1 MWHLQ
6 LAELRGSWSTWIG
19 VSLAFVATNFA
30 LVLSVLTM
38 VAGIRFM
45 QVQDLDPLDSAAFV
59 ITPAQNLLFCIAV
72 GIVVIGTATN
82 MALNARRGALARL
95 SLNGATPP
103 QIVGTVVVQLVVVSL
118 VSSLIGSLLAV
129 AALRPAL
136 NLLAFERTQAG
147 TSMPVP
153 DPVYSLWPILA
164 TTLGAIAVAVLGG
177 IRHAIRSSKIA
188 PVEAVREHTA
198 DGLTIRMTVGRS
210 ITTGLVALVLIAAYS
225 SIAAFTSEPNS
236 ETVSNLILLSM
247 TVLVIFAVLLA
258 LLAPILIGPLTKAW
272 VRLLPLPFAS
282 WQLARRTVSARA
294 RRLTRSVVPVM
305 MTIGLLLGMLAIW
318 GSLEATLI
326 ANGYDIE
333 ITASGPASLLVFL
346 GLPLMISLAGG
357 VGSLIMMS
365 RQRDA
370 ELALIGIVGA
380 TPRQRIFVPLLE
392 AVIITVTATLLGMV
406 MAAGAL
412 AVVAV
417 GLPSAGM
424 TYAFVP
430 PMATLTATI
439 LAVLVITI
447 SATVLPTLQALR
459 KVEPLVIARLV
470 AD

>member
-136 NLLAFERTQAG
+136 NFLAFERTQAG

-225 SIAAFTSEPNS
+225 
-236 ETVSNLILLSM
+236 VSYTHLTL
-247 TVLVIFAVLLA
+247 
-258 LLAPILIGPLTKAW
+258 PTKA
-272 VRLLPLPFAS
+272 
-282 WQLARRTVSARA
+282 
-294 RRLTRSVVPVM
+294 
-305 MTIGLLLGMLAIW
+305 
-318 GSLEATLI
+318 
-326 ANGYDIE
+326 
-333 ITASGPASLLVFL
+333 
-346 GLPLMISLAGG
+346 
-357 VGSLIMMS
+357 
-365 RQRDA
+365 
-370 ELALIGIVGA
+370 
-380 TPRQRIFVPLLE
+380 
-392 AVIITVTATLLGMV
+392 
-406 MAAGAL
+406 
-412 AVVAV
+412 
-417 GLPSAGM
+417 
-424 TYAFVP
+424 
-430 PMATLTATI
+430 
-439 LAVLVITI
+439 
-447 SATVLPTLQALR
+447 
-459 KVEPLVIARLV
+459 
-470 AD
+470 